1 MLFRSGMIAENLGKI
16 HNMRK
21 YMIASL
27 FNAPTTM
34 DNYFTQLVHHDMHT
48 EEWYEMSQKMA
59 RQREAERN
67 AQIQELEE
75 RQIGQL
81 SSDEENM
88 RRAAN
93 E

>member
-1 MLFRSGMIAENLGKI
+1 
-16 HNMRK
+16 MR
-21 YMIASL
+21 L
-27 FNAPTTM
+27 QRW

-75 RQIGQL
+75 KQIGQL
-81 SSDEENM
+81 SGDKENM

>member
-1 MLFRSGMIAENLGKI
+1 MGMITENLGKI

-59 RQREAERN
+59 RQRETERN

-75 RQIGQL
+75 RQIGQ
-81 SSDEENM
+81 SSSAEEIM

>member
-1 MLFRSGMIAENLGKI
+1 MQI

-59 RQREAERN
+59 RQRETERN

-75 RQIGQL
+75 RQIGQ
-81 SSDEENM
+81 SSSAEEIM

>member
-1 MLFRSGMIAENLGKI
+1 
-16 HNMRK
+16 
-21 YMIASL
+21 
-27 FNAPTTM
+27 
-34 DNYFTQLVHHDMHT
+34 MHT

-59 RQREAERN
+59 RQRGAERN

-75 RQIGQL
+75 RQIGQS
-81 SSDEENM
+81 SSDEEIM